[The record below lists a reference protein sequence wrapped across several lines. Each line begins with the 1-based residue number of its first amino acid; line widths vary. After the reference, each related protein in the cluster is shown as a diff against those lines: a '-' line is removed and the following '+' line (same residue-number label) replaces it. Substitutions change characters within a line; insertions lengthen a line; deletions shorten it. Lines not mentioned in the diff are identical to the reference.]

1 MKRVVGLLL
10 VIVLAYVAYPYF
22 ALYRLG
28 DAIRS
33 GDAGAVE
40 GKVDWPSLR
49 QGLKDDLNARVAAK
63 VGTDSDDGMAALGTM
78 IAGKMI
84 ASVVDSTVTPSGL
97 SVIMQTGRAGPAVVH
112 DIAPAVPEMQK
123 DRPLPRMASSTF
135 RGLGAFEAE
144 IAPREGDGNGKLLKV
159 RLELQG
165 GYWMLTHVYLP
176 M

>member
-1 MKRVVGLLL
+1 MKRAVALLL
-10 VIVLAYVAYPYF
+10 IIALAYVAYPYF

-33 GDAGAVE
+33 GDSGAVE
-40 GKVDWPSLR
+40 GKVDWPGLR
-49 QGLKDDLNARVAAK
+49 QGLKDDLNAHFAAK
-63 VGTDSDDGMAALGTM
+63 AGTDADDTVAALGTM

-84 ASVVDSTVTPSGL
+84 GSVIDSTVTPAGL
-97 SVIMQTGRAGPAVVH
+97 SVIMQTGRAGPTVVH

-123 DRPLPRMASSTF
+123 DRPLPRVASSGF

-144 IAPREGDGNGKLLKV
+144 IAPREGEGKPLKI

-165 GYWMLTHVYLP
+165 GYWMLTHVYLG

>member
-1 MKRVVGLLL
+1 MKRAIALLL
-10 VIVLAYVAYPYF
+10 IIVLAYIAYPYI

-28 DAIRS
+28 DAIR
-33 GDAGAVE
+33 GGEAADVE

-49 QGLKDDLNARVAAK
+49 QGLKDDLNAHFAAK
-63 VGTDSDDGMAALGTM
+63 AGADSDDTVGALGTM

-84 ASVVDSTVTPSGL
+84 GSVIDSTVTPAGL
-97 SVIMQTGRAGPAVVH
+97 SVIMQTGRAGPEAVH

-123 DRPLPRMASSTF
+123 GRPLPRMASSGF
-135 RGLGAFEAE
+135 HGLGAFEAE
-144 IAPREGDGNGKLLKV
+144 IAPREGDSDGKMLKV
-159 RLELQG
+159 RLELEG

>member
-1 MKRVVGLLL
+1 MKRVIGVLLI
-10 VIVLAYVAYPYF
+10 IVLAYAAYPYI

-28 DAIRS
+28 DAIRG
-33 GDAGAVE
+33 GDAGDVE

-49 QGLKDDLNARVAAK
+49 QGLKDDLNTHFAAK
-63 VGTDSDDGMAALGTM
+63 AGADSDDTMAALGTV

-84 ASVVDSTVTPSGL
+84 SSVVDSTVTPSGL
-97 SVIMQTGRAGPAVVH
+97 SVIMQTGRAGPTIVH

-123 DRPLPRMASSTF
+123 DRPLPRVASSGF
-135 RGLGAFEAE
+135 HGLGAFEAE

-159 RLELQG
+159 RLELEG

>member
-1 MKRVVGLLL
+1 MKKLIGVLLA
-10 VIVLAYVAYPYF
+10 VAVAYIAYPYV

-28 DAIRS
+28 DAIRGGEA
-33 GDAGAVE
+33 GDVE

-49 QGLKDDLNARVAAK
+49 QGLKDDLNAHFAAK
-63 VGTDSDDGMAALGTM
+63 AGADSDDAVAALGTM

-84 ASVVDSTVTPSGL
+84 GSVIDSTVTPAGL

-112 DIAPAVPEMQK
+112 DIAPAVPEMRK
-123 DRPLPRMASSTF
+123 DRPLPRMVSSGF
-135 RGLGAFEAE
+135 HGLGAFEAE
-144 IAPREGDGNGKLLKV
+144 IAPREGEGNGKMLKV
-159 RLELQG
+159 RLELEG

>member
-1 MKRVVGLLL
+1 MKRVVGVLL
-10 VIVLAYVAYPYF
+10 VLALAYVAYPYI

-33 GDAGAVE
+33 GDSGEVE
-40 GKVDWPSLR
+40 GKVDWPSVR
-49 QGLKDDLNARVAAK
+49 QGLKDDLNAHFAAK
-63 VGTDSDDGMAALGTM
+63 AGADSDDTMAALGTM

-84 ASVVDSTVTPSGL
+84 GSVVDSTVTPSGL

-123 DRPLPRMASSTF
+123 DRPLPRVASSGF
-135 RGLGAFEAE
+135 HGLGAFEAE
-144 IAPREGDGNGKLLKV
+144 IAPREGDSSGKLLKV
-159 RLELQG
+159 RLELEG

>member
-1 MKRVVGLLL
+1 MKRVIGVLLI
-10 VIVLAYVAYPYF
+10 IVLAYAAYPYI

-28 DAIRS
+28 DAIRG
-33 GDAGAVE
+33 GDPGAVE

-49 QGLKDDLNARVAAK
+49 QGLKDDLDAVVAAD
-63 VGTDSDDGMAALGTM
+63 VAAGGGNPGASLGTM
-78 IAGKMI
+78 IASKLIG
-84 ASVVDSTVTPSGL
+84 SVVDSTVTPSGL

-112 DIAPAVPEMQK
+112 DIAPAVPEMRK
-123 DRPLPRMASSTF
+123 DRPLPRMASSGF
-135 RGLGAFEAE
+135 RGLTTFEAE
-144 IAPREGDGNGKLLKV
+144 IAPREGDGSGKLLKV